1 MYKDESYNSDT
12 VDDVDARGK
21 ELIQDSSKS
30 KKRTQKMQSKQKL
43 VDNSDQNDAEDS
55 QQDLEDSNIVHICGY
70 TIDIEKITKQEIL
83 KMRKILPKK
92 DYR

>member
-30 KKRTQKMQSKQKL
+30 KKRTQKMQSK
-43 VDNSDQNDAEDS
+43 
-55 QQDLEDSNIVHICGY
+55 
-70 TIDIEKITKQEIL
+70 
-83 KMRKILPKK
+83 
-92 DYR
+92 

>member
-1 MYKDESYNSDT
+1 M
-12 VDDVDARGK
+12 
-21 ELIQDSSKS
+21 
-30 KKRTQKMQSKQKL
+30 
-43 VDNSDQNDAEDS
+43 
-55 QQDLEDSNIVHICGY
+55 EDSNIVQICGY